1 MTYWNVFY
9 YKIYKENN
17 IDFCYSFVHSI
28 FTEQA
33 VPEEVVFRV
42 EVGVEHQPD
51 YYKAMMKAMDI
62 EDEGDDD
69 SGMESDF

>member
-1 MTYWNVFY
+1 M
-9 YKIYKENN
+9 
-17 IDFCYSFVHSI
+17 HSI

-69 SGMESDF
+69 SEIESDL